1 MIVKARLEWD
11 EDMKHF
17 IAICPDLNH
26 LSSSGKTEEEAI
38 ENLQEMIKNV
48 LNSLP
53 DNLFYDSKNLQEVK
67 VIL

>member
-11 EDMKHF
+11 EYLKHY

-26 LSSSGKTEEEAI
+26 LSSSGKTEKEAI
-38 ENLQEMIKNV
+38 ENLQEMIKII
-48 LNSLP
+48 LTSIP
-53 DNLFYDSKNLQEVK
+53 DNLFYDHKNIQEVK